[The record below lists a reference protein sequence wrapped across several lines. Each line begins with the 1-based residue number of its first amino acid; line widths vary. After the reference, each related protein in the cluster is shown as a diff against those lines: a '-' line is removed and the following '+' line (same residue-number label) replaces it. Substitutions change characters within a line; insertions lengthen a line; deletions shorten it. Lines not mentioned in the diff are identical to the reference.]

1 MRLTVLGSGTMM
13 PTKSRYPSGYLLE
26 YNGTKLLLDCG
37 HLTLARLVEHG
48 TDLHR
53 IDAVAI
59 THFHTDHFG
68 HFLPLVHARWVDD
81 THAGRAHRPLT
92 VFGPASLEQRWQKLR
107 EVSWPEQKEL
117 YPLTFHE
124 GPHTAQFGD
133 LTITAF
139 PVRHVQWFE
148 SLGYRVQAGGRMLV
162 YTGDMHA
169 DQGPEF
175 ESAIAGVDLLLI
187 EAGAAI
193 PSPTHLTAEQVVAL
207 AQRCRLKFVLLTHI
221 RADLEKQVRAVAG
234 EHPDLLRVA
243 EDGMTI
249 EI

>member
-1 MRLTVLGSGTMM
+1 MM
-13 PTKSRYPSGYLLE
+13 PAKNRYPSGYLVKHE
-26 YNGTKLLLDCG
+26 GTRLLLDCG
-37 HLTLARLVEHG
+37 HLTLARLVEHDI
-48 TDLHR
+48 DLHR

-107 EVSWPEQKEL
+107 EVSWPEPRES

-124 GPHTAQFGD
+124 GPRAAQLGD

-148 SLGYRVQAGGRMLV
+148 SLGYRVQAGGRTLV

-175 ESAIAGVDLLLI
+175 ESAVAGADLLVI
-187 EAGAAI
+187 EAGAAK
-193 PSPTHLTAEQVVAL
+193 PAPTHLTTEQAVAL
-207 AQRCRLKFVLLTHI
+207 AERCRAKSVLLTHI
-221 RADLEKQVRAVAG
+221 RADLESQIRAVANRY
-234 EHPDLLRVA
+234 PNLLRVA

-249 EI
+249 KI